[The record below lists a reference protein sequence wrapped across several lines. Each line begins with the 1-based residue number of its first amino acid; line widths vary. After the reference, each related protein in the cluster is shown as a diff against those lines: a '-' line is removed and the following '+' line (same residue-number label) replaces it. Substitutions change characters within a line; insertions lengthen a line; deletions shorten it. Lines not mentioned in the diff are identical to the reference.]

1 MARGRCI
8 RSSRPK
14 KSKGVGSYSLT
25 LPFFLVILSRFRKNV
40 PARVSYGGSVRGTQ
54 PEHCGRVKP
63 KGRVKLSRP
72 IFLDWLLSCEGQG
85 SSHRCP
91 RVSPPWRAMRAGIG
105 ETESAPSYTDARPPS
120 RFSSGSGTKAD
131 AKQQRGAFAL
141 LCGSNAA

>member
-72 IFLDWLLSCEGQG
+72 ISLDWLLSCEGRG
-85 SSHRCP
+85 IIAS
-91 RVSPPWRAMRAGIG
+91 VSA
-105 ETESAPSYTDARPPS
+105 
-120 RFSSGSGTKAD
+120 RFSTLEGYAGRHWRNGVGSVVY
-131 AKQQRGAFAL
+131 RRE
-141 LCGSNAA
+141 